1 MPVVNTGFPISPGEG
16 LAVIRSRT
24 ADNAR
29 VEVIDQRDCSIL
41 DPTFTTLPQI
51 VVTDMP
57 AFRMAVDATAGGL
70 PVLSLEQARVLAK
83 ALEFAANMEE
93 QRYAV

>member
-1 MPVVNTGFPISPGEG
+1 MPIVNSGFPISPGEG

-24 ADNAR
+24 ATNAR

-41 DPTFTTLPQI
+41 DPTFTALPQI
-51 VVTDMP
+51 VVTALP
-57 AFRMAVDATAGGL
+57 TYQLAVDATAGGL
-70 PVLSLEQARVLAK
+70 PVLSVEQARVLAK

-93 QRYAV
+93 QRYGV